1 MGIYAY
7 IRIATLLSIAA
18 GLFAQPAPETAKP
31 EPAIGAIL
39 KLFDSYRIVM
49 VGEVHLCIEQH
60 NLFKTLVES
69 PDFAGRVNDVV
80 IESANSL
87 YQPTLDRY
95 IAGESVAPR
104 DLEKVWQNF
113 LGAPGGTPVAPYHGL
128 LAAIRARNQPLPLEK
143 RIRVLAG
150 DPPIDWDRVQTRDD
164 IAPFLGFRDEHF
176 AAVVRY
182 EVLAKRRKA
191 LLIIGAGHIE
201 RHAGK
206 PGLIE
211 QQLLTAFVKSY
222 VITPGMN
229 LFLDQPLDARFG
241 TWPAPSLLE
250 MKGTWVGE
258 LPSLNLRTHASEG
271 TWSQTADAYL
281 YLGPRETLTQGGEA
295 FDLEGTPY
303 GTELRRRWKILL
315 DKPPAELP
323 KSDAK
328 VRPLFP
334 PH

>member
-1 MGIYAY
+1 MKFYAS
-7 IRIATLLSIAA
+7 IQAAALLSIAT
-18 GLFAQPAPETAKP
+18 GLLAQPANPQTAVS
-31 EPAIGAIL
+31 AIL

-49 VGEVHLCIEQH
+49 VGEAHLCIQEH
-60 NLFKTLVES
+60 DLFKALVNS
-69 PDFAGRVNDVV
+69 PDFAGLVNDVV
-80 IESANSL
+80 VESANSL

-95 IAGESVAPR
+95 IAGEPVAPR

-128 LAAIRARNQPLPLEK
+128 FAVIRARNQALPLDK

-150 DPPIDWDRVQTRDD
+150 DPPIDWDRVQSRDD
-164 IAPFLGFRDEHF
+164 IAPFLAFREEHF
-176 AAVVRY
+176 ASVVRY

-191 LLIIGAGHIE
+191 LIIIGAGHIE

-211 QQLLTAFVKSY
+211 QQFLTAFVKSY
-222 VITPGMN
+222 VITPGMS
-229 LFLDQPLDARFG
+229 LYLDQPLDPRFAS
-241 TWPAPSLLE
+241 WAAPSVLE

-258 LPSLNLRTHASEG
+258 QPTINHRTHANEA

-281 YLGPRETLTQGGEA
+281 YLGPRESLTQGGES

-303 GTELRRRWKILL
+303 GTELRRRWRILF

-323 KSDAK
+323 KSDGK
-328 VRPLFP
+328 VRPLFSP
-334 PH
+334 R